1 MAKEYKTLTFK
12 DTAMGR
18 KEMGE
23 QIDQLANAGWE
34 MKSKEVTQQG
44 WDFGKTACLGCIFFP
59 LALLGKKEN
68 VIQVIMEREKVNEPT
83 PNKEGGESKEVK
95 EENPDGS

>member
-1 MAKEYKTLTFK
+1 MAKEYKTLTFE
-12 DTAMGR
+12 DSIQGR
-18 KEMGE
+18 SDMAREVDLLSN
-23 QIDQLANAGWE
+23 QGWE

-68 VIQVIMEREKVNEPT
+68 VIQVIMEREKANEQPS
-83 PNKEGGESKEVK
+83 KEEGG
-95 EENPDGS
+95 